1 MSNNI
6 HTQIHKKF
14 ILAGIS
20 LVTILL
26 IGTAGYWFIGGKQYS
41 LLDCLY
47 MTTITI
53 STIGYREVID
63 LSGNPAGRI
72 FTIFIALSGIGV
84 LFYIITNF
92 TAFVVEGELKD
103 TFWRKKMEK
112 MAKNF
117 NDHYIVCGI
126 GNVGVHI
133 VNELFDT
140 KRPYVLVD
148 IDKNSIDKL
157 SESLRGQAFI
167 ETDATHESGLL
178 KAGIKKAKGLFAVT
192 GDDVH
197 NLVICLTAKQLNPDV
212 KIVARCNETENIE
225 KMKKVGAD
233 SIVSPSFIG
242 GLRMASEMIRPAVV
256 SFLDKMLRD
265 KEKNLRIEEITV
277 PDSFIGK
284 PISALN
290 LNKYQHLLLLA
301 IKTKDDLIHN
311 PPDDYI
317 IKSGNILI
325 FMCTPEERLELKEIF
340 HSHI

>member
-6 HTQIHKKF
+6 YTQIHKKF
-14 ILAGIS
+14 IIS
-20 LVTILL
+20 GVGLVAILF
-26 IGTAGYWFIGGKQYS
+26 IGTIGYWFIGGRQYS

-63 LSGNPAGRI
+63 LSNNPAGRV
-72 FTIFIALSGIGV
+72 FTIFIALSGIGI

-117 NDHYIVCGI
+117 NDHFIVCGI
-126 GNVGVHI
+126 GNVGMHI
-133 VNELFDT
+133 VNELFAT

-157 SESLRGQAFI
+157 SEELRNQAFI
-167 ETDATHESGLL
+167 ETDVTHDSGLL

-212 KIVARCNETENIE
+212 KVIARCNEIENIE
-225 KMKKVGAD
+225 KMKKAGAD
-233 SIVSPSFIG
+233 SVISPSFIG
-242 GLRMASEMIRPAVV
+242 GLRMVSEMIRPSVV
-256 SFLDKMLRD
+256 SFLDLMLRD
-265 KEKNLRIEEITV
+265 KEKNLRIEEISV
-277 PDSFIGK
+277 PDSFVGK

-290 LNKYQHLLLLA
+290 LKKYHYLLLLA
-301 IKTKDDLIHN
+301 LKTKDDLIYN
-311 PPDDYI
+311 PSRDYI
-317 IKSGNILI
+317 LHSGDILI
-325 FMCTPEERLELKEIF
+325 FMTTPEERQELKEIF
-340 HSHI
+340 YS